1 MLVLAGGSEYDADAA
16 IEDAR
21 SRLSNPE
28 TSEQM
33 MSGSGNRTW
42 RTGVPAARLRE
53 RISLIATTARIAFLA
68 FAAFVVAGR
77 LAAAEFPT
85 LYSAAREEARR
96 ISSGSLAVPLSEAEW
111 RDSVARRREQWR
123 EMLGLS
129 PLPPRGPLAAT
140 VTGTLDRGDYVVEK
154 VHFQCLPGAYVVGN
168 LYRPARPAGKL
179 PAVLYLCGHTK
190 GKVAPGYQAHP
201 RWFGQHGY
209 VALVLDPIQLGESQ
223 GFHHGTHRDERWD
236 WPSRGYTPA
245 GTEVW
250 NAMRALD
257 YLESRPDVDRERMGV
272 TGLSGGGV
280 ISWCLGAADERV
292 KAVAPVCQ
300 SGSIEQV
307 VFDRSTDGHCD
318 CAFWINYYRWCWPDL
333 GALIAPR
340 AMLMAAGSE
349 DVLWRPSGYRD
360 VAQRIRRQYAALKV
374 ADRFDLVEDLS
385 PHGYTPKLRRA
396 IFTFFN
402 THLKGDSTPVAD
414 DITDFTEPEE
424 NLLVFGGQLPAD
436 DAMRRIDKLLVRRAD
451 AVEPG
456 DESAWLAH
464 QRQSLAALRATTF
477 RLTESSRPPRQRDFR
492 ADGGD
497 AASTYGSY
505 VFETADGLTLAV
517 KTRRPLAAPRALA
530 TLAFAVQPEARSM
543 FAGGGSSRPGVGSE
557 FATAAVE
564 VRNTG
569 ATSVGPGYLWTA
581 RRTYPLLGAT
591 LPERQTADLLAA
603 IALLREEVAGGT
615 LAVFGQGPTAT
626 LAIYAGLLDPRID
639 ELVLADPPE
648 THTDPRT
655 AEYLGVLRVGDLPHN
670 LALAYPRPLTFIGQ
684 PPEAYA
690 YTRRVYER
698 CGAADRFRVIPSVR
712 DWKPWEPR

>member
-1 MLVLAGGSEYDADAA
+1 MAATMAAAA
-16 IEDAR
+16 I
-21 SRLSNPE
+21 
-28 TSEQM
+28 
-33 MSGSGNRTW
+33 
-42 RTGVPAARLRE
+42 
-53 RISLIATTARIAFLA
+53 IATAFLGA
-68 FAAFVVAGR
+68 NVS
-77 LAAAEFPT
+77 AAEFPT
-85 LYSAAREEARR
+85 LYGAARQEARR
-96 ISSGSLAVPLSEAEW
+96 ISSGSLAAPLSEGEW
-111 RDSVARRREQWR
+111 RASVDRRREQWR

-129 PLPPRGPLAAT
+129 PLPPRGPLQAI

-168 LYRPARPAGKL
+168 LYRPAKPVGKL

-190 GKVAPGYQAHP
+190 GKVASGYQAHP

-292 KAVAPVCQ
+292 KAVVPVCQ

-318 CAFWINYYRWCWPDL
+318 CAFWINYHRWCWPDI

-340 AMLMAAGSE
+340 ALLIAAGSE
-349 DVLWRPSGYRD
+349 DVLWRPIGYRD

-385 PHGYTPKLRRA
+385 PHGYTAKLRRA

-402 THLKGDSTPVAD
+402 THLKGDATPVTD

-424 NLLVFGGQLPAD
+424 NLLVFGGKLPSD
-436 DAMRRIDKLLVRRAD
+436 DAMRQIDKRLVHRAERP
-451 AVEPG
+451 EPG
-456 DESAWLAH
+456 DDATWRAH
-464 QRQSLAALRATTF
+464 QRQALASLRATTF
-477 RLTESSRPPRQRDFR
+477 QRTESVRPPRQLDFR

-497 AASTYGSY
+497 ASSTYGSY
-505 VFETADGLTLAV
+505 AFETADGLALSV
-517 KTRRPLAAPRALA
+517 KTRRPIVGPR
-530 TLAFAVQPEARSM
+530 TLPTLVFAVQPDARST
-543 FAGGGSSRPGVGSE
+543 FAGGGSSRPSVSVDI
-557 FATAAVE
+557 TSAAVE

-569 ATSVGPGYLWTA
+569 ATSVGPGYLWTS

-603 IALLREEVAGGT
+603 VALMRTDMAGG
-615 LAVFGQGPTAT
+615 AISVYGQGPTST
-626 LAIYAGLLDPRID
+626 LAIYAALLDPRID
-639 ELVLADPPE
+639 EVVLADLPD
-648 THTDPRT
+648 THEDPRT
-655 AEYLGVLRVGDLPHN
+655 PEFLGVLRVGDLPHN
-670 LALAYPRPLTFIGQ
+670 LALVYPRPLTFVGRI
-684 PPEAYA
+684 PDAYS
-690 YTRRVYER
+690 YTRQVYER
-698 CGAADRFRVIPSVR
+698 CGAGDRIRVISSMR
-712 DWKPWEPR
+712 EWKPWEPR

>member
-1 MLVLAGGSEYDADAA
+1 M
-16 IEDAR
+16 
-21 SRLSNPE
+21 
-28 TSEQM
+28 
-33 MSGSGNRTW
+33 
-42 RTGVPAARLRE
+42 AARPM
-53 RISLIATTARIAFLA
+53 TTALRIASPTRVGRIV
-68 FAAFVVAGR
+68 AAVLSTLSALSAVSTLSAVSAVSAVSGWTVAPR
-77 LAAAEFPT
+77 VRAAEFPT
-85 LYSAAREEARR
+85 LYGAAREEARR
-96 ISSGSLAVPLSEAEW
+96 ISSGSLAAPLSEREW
-111 RDSVARRREQWR
+111 RESVARRREQWR
-123 EMLGLS
+123 EMIGLS
-129 PLPPRGPLAAT
+129 PLPPRGPLEAT

-168 LYRPARPAGKL
+168 LYRPAKPAGKL

-190 GKVAPGYQAHP
+190 GKVASGYQAHP

-223 GFHHGTHRDERWD
+223 GFHHGTNREDRWD

-292 KAVAPVCQ
+292 KAVVPVCQ

-318 CAFWINYYRWCWPDL
+318 CAFWINYHRWCWPDI

-340 AMLMAAGSE
+340 AMLIAAGSE
-349 DVLWRPSGYRD
+349 DLLWRPDGYRD

-385 PHGYTPKLRRA
+385 PHGYTAKLRRA

-402 THLKGDSTPVAD
+402 THLKGDATPVTD
-414 DITDFTEPEE
+414 DITDHTEPEE
-424 NLLVFGGQLPAD
+424 NLLVFGGRLPAD
-436 DAMRRIDKLLVRRAD
+436 DAMRQIDKLLVRRAERP
-451 AVEPG
+451 EPG
-456 DESAWLAH
+456 DDAAWRAH
-464 QRQSLAALRATTF
+464 QQQALASLRATTF
-477 RLTESSRPPRQRDFR
+477 RWTESARPPRQRDFR

-497 AASTYGSY
+497 ASSTYGSY
-505 VFETADGLTLAV
+505 GFESADGLALSV
-517 KTRRPLAAPRALA
+517 KTRRPLTGPRSLP
-530 TLAFAVQPEARSM
+530 TLVFAVQPDARSV
-543 FAGGGSSRPGVGSE
+543 FSGGGSSRPSVAGDIT
-557 FATAAVE
+557 AAAVE

-581 RRTYPLLGAT
+581 RRTYPLLGTT

-603 IALLREEVAGGT
+603 IALLRTDLAGGT

-626 LAIYAGLLDPRID
+626 MAIYAAVLDPKID
-639 ELVLADPPE
+639 EVVLADPPE
-648 THTDPRT
+648 THEDPRT

-670 LALAYPRPLTFIGQ
+670 LALAYPRPVTFVGRM
-684 PPEAYA
+684 PEAYS

-698 CGAADRFRVIPSVR
+698 CGASDRIRVIASMR